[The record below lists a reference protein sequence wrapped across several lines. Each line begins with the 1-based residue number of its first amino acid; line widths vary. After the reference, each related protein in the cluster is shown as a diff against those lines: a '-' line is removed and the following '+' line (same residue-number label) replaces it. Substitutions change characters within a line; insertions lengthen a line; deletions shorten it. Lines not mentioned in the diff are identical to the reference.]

1 MGKLRRNP
9 DSERHIRRIVA
20 NTKDRGTTRGFQ
32 VHFSRD
38 GRSWTKFFSDARCG
52 SKEKARKAARKFRD
66 DLEKSLPLPKSMAPI
81 RDSATGFSLRV
92 RKNRNGTVTQY
103 ISASA
108 PDPTGKPVRK
118 AFRIG
123 EDMATAAKAAL
134 DWRLAMAMKRHRAL
148 KRQKG

>member
-1 MGKLRRNP
+1 
-9 DSERHIRRIVA
+9 
-20 NTKDRGTTRGFQ
+20 
-32 VHFSRD
+32 
-38 GRSWTKFFSDARCG
+38 
-52 SKEKARKAARKFRD
+52 
-66 DLEKSLPLPKSMAPI
+66 MAPI